1 MPTDVR
7 LPVIGVPPLRE
18 GDRLTRAEFE
28 RRWNAMPEGTKA
40 ELIEGVVSMAPS
52 LTLDHG
58 EPHFDLIGWLYLYR
72 VLTPGVAGADNASI
86 RFDDRNMPQPDVLL
100 RILES
105 HGGRCR
111 VSADR
116 CLEGGPELVAEVSAT
131 TTAHDLGI
139 KRDLYRRFG
148 VQEYIVWRLADR
160 AVDWFALH
168 EGYYFSL
175 DPRPDGVIQSQVFPG
190 LWLHPAALVAGDMA
204 QLLRTAQEGHG
215 TPEHSEF
222 IRELQRRANAG

>member
-1 MPTDVR
+1 
-7 LPVIGVPPLRE
+7 
-18 GDRLTRAEFE
+18 
-28 RRWNAMPEGTKA
+28 MPEGMKA

-52 LTLDHG
+52 LSVDHG

-72 VLTPGVAGADNASI
+72 VLTQGVAGADNASI

-148 VQEYIVWRLADR
+148 VQEYIVWRVADR

-168 EGYYFSL
+168 EGCYFPL